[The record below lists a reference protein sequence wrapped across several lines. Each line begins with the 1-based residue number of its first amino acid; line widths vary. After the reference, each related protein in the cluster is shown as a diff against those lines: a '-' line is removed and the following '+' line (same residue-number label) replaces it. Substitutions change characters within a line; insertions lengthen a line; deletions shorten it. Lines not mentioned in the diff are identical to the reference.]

1 MTKTK
6 YFVIRSDAEDER
18 IYSVANTLNEARDDA
33 EQNALAS
40 PGVRFLIAAEV
51 QSVVVETQVNW
62 TDK

>member
-1 MTKTK
+1 MNKTK

-18 IYSVANTLNEARDDA
+18 IYSVANTLKEARDDA
-33 EQNALAS
+33 EQNALTY
-40 PGVRFLIAAEV
+40 PKRRFLIAAEV